1 MNQIETISVNFE
13 GNKKHKIEDAFKIVK
28 ETIKKY
34 NENNYKVVS
43 VTPLTSSDYY
53 SDDTENKSF
62 GYGYSFTSAIIIVFE
77 KKE

>member
-1 MNQIETISVNFE
+1 MLQKKKLFKINKIMNQIETIRVDFE
-13 GNKKHKIEDAFKIVK
+13 GNKKQKIEDAFKIVK

-53 SDDTENKSF
+53 LSL
-62 GYGYSFTSAIIIVFE
+62 IHI
-77 KKE
+77 